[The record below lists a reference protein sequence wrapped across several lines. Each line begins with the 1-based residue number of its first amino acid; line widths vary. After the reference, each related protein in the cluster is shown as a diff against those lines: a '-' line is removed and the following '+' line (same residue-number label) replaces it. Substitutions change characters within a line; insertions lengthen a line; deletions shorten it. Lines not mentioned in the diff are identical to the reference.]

1 MTILF
6 YAICDIFQLLILF
19 SFMEKML
26 GRKYNKYITY
36 VVWIGMFIIDEV
48 VVYFSDSSYLNLAIY
63 FIILISNTFLLYDG
77 SLKSKML
84 VIVFVDVF
92 SAISETVAF
101 VIISMLFSVTDDIFM
116 LGSASAKILE
126 CVMLRVVMLINK
138 DRKNMEIGFRLWASV
153 LAIPIVTDVI
163 LMAQYYINDGF
174 HNSVYEVLLYTLYLI
189 INYVAF
195 SMFDDIQ
202 QVMLLKNENKLL
214 EQQRG
219 YYLKQCEQVQKLWE
233 DMREFRHNIKNQYVS
248 EQVMLINGD
257 YKELEQR
264 YRTMIDYIQ
273 SEVLYASSGN
283 LYIDSIINYKLSVM
297 QNLNASIKC
306 DLLIPKE
313 LPVNSDDM
321 IVILGNLLDNSIDA
335 LKEVSNKEKQFQI
348 KLVYDEPN
356 LILLISNTY
365 EGKRYSD
372 TMNNY
377 LTTKDNKDMHGI
389 GLKSVK
395 KIVDNYKGRI
405 IYNDRDGIFEVKL
418 HMIIG

>member
-26 GRKYNKYITY
+26 ERKYKKYITY

-63 FIILISNTFLLYDG
+63 FIILICNTFLLYDG
-77 SLKSKML
+77 SFKSKML
-84 VIVFVDVF
+84 VIIFVDVF
-92 SAISETVAF
+92 SAISETVVF
-101 VIISMLFSVTDDIFM
+101 VIISMLFNVTDDIFM

-163 LMAQYYINDGF
+163 LMVQYYINDGF
-174 HNSVYEVLLYTLYLI
+174 HNTVYEVLLYTLYLI

-248 EQVMLINGD
+248 EQVMLSNGD
-257 YKELEQR
+257 YEELEQR
-264 YRTMIDYIQ
+264 YRAMIDFIQ

-283 LYIDSIINYKLSVM
+283 LYIDSIINYKLSVI
-297 QNLNASIKC
+297 QDLNTSIKC
-306 DLLIPKE
+306 NLLIPKE

-335 LKEVSNKEKQFQI
+335 LKEVSNKEKQFQL

-365 EGKRYSD
+365 EGKRRSD

-418 HMIIG
+418 HMITG

>member
-257 YKELEQR
+257 YKGLEQR

>member
-48 VVYFSDSSYLNLAIY
+48 VVHFSDSSYLNLAIY

-84 VIVFVDVF
+84 VIVFVDIF

-101 VIISMLFSVTDDIFM
+101 LIISMLFSVTDDIFM

-163 LMAQYYINDGF
+163 LMAQYYINEGF

>member
-1 MTILF
+1 MIILF

-48 VVYFSDSSYLNLAIY
+48 VVHFSDSSYLNLAIY

-84 VIVFVDVF
+84 VIVFVDIF

-101 VIISMLFSVTDDIFM
+101 LIISMLFSVTDDIFM

-163 LMAQYYINDGF
+163 LMAQYYINEGF

>member
-1 MTILF
+1 MTVLF